1 MIHTIFWAG
10 DSTVKQNDF
19 TSFPQTGIGQGLPLY
34 LKREV
39 QIRNFAQ
46 NGRSTKSFI
55 TEGRLQAI
63 EKLIEEDDFLLIQ
76 FGHND
81 EKPDEERHTE
91 PFTTFKENLKQYI
104 KVAIDHKAHPVLIT
118 PLYRRL
124 FKEDGSLVEDTHLN
138 YPDAMIELGKELTIP
153 VIDLCAISKELIQK
167 TGDEK
172 SKKWFMHLEPMEY
185 PNYPEGKMDNTHLRY
200 DGAVTFAGI
209 IAEELRKLGGRY
221 ADLLLP
227 TDGEKEDASLLVD

>member
-1 MIHTIFWAG
+1 MNHTIFWAG

-39 QIRNFAQ
+39 KVSNYAQ

-55 TEGRLQAI
+55 AEGRLQAI
-63 EKLIEEDDFLLIQ
+63 EKNIKEDDFLFIQ

-91 PFTTFKENLKQYI
+91 PFGSFTENLKLFI
-104 KVAIDHKAHPVLIT
+104 EVAVKHKAHPVLIT

-124 FKEDGSLVEDTHLN
+124 FDNNETLVENTHFD
-138 YPDAMIELGKELTIP
+138 YPDAMLALGRELSVP
-153 VIDLCAISKELIQK
+153 VIDLCKLSKELIEK

-172 SKKWFMHLEPMEY
+172 SKPWFMHLAPMEY
-185 PNYPEGKMDNTHLRY
+185 SNYPEGKQDNTHLRY

-209 IAEELRKLGGRY
+209 IASELRNLGGRY
-221 ADLLLP
+221 EELLLP
-227 TDGEKEDASLLVD
+227 LDGETEDAALLID

>member
-63 EKLIEEDDFLLIQ
+63 
-76 FGHND
+76 
-81 EKPDEERHTE
+81 EERHTE